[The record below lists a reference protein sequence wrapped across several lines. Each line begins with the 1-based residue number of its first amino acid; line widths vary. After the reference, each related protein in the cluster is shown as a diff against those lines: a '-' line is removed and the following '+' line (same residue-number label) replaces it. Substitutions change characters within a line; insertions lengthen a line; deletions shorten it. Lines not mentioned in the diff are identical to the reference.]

1 MVVPSII
8 VIPIANL
15 INRLRRIGNND
26 IPTTTLKSRCRRAL
40 LVFLPHSIRIVALR
54 VFKHHVKK
62 LNPVDSLMHFFAA
75 ARSSTD
81 FRRRREFRVAGFFLA
96 QGDPVLARQLFVFL
110 KNYATSNFQ
119 TIFAGDEQSSQ
130 NLKSE
135 ILPKLNSN
143 QAASLAM
150 GLASMGLF
158 RCSYLARCD
167 AMDKSEREI
176 LRGSYDSKTVRRAIH
191 KHLDDGDIEGAENLL
206 SKIRSYNCAIP
217 DGVEETLSAIVG
229 SPISKREFQSRAD
242 EIFHSLVHNKSV
254 LLVGAAP
261 ITAGNIPDQ
270 SHYDCIVRI
279 TPTVLLNQEQSK
291 ILDRCDIAYLKVMTK
306 HTLKKLESFQT
317 SGKLKMLNV
326 ETPKL
331 IVMKKAG
338 NIKKIAG
345 VPVRNVPN
353 IRSIANESPTSGT
366 QAITDIL
373 QFQPS
378 NLDLVGFN
386 FYTSKSMYE
395 PEILEEKRQAST
407 LLNKRQFESKWVGK
421 ELSITTHLLSWAS
434 HDLAS
439 DFMFVKALTRFN
451 NRVKPLGETAEVL
464 EWSLEQYFNRFSE
477 LMKYLSFAE

>member
-1 MVVPSII
+1 MT
-8 VIPIANL
+8 PIANL

-40 LVFLPHSIRIVALR
+40 WVFLPHSIRIVALR
-54 VFKHHVKK
+54 VFKHRVKK

-75 ARSSTD
+75 TRSSTE
-81 FRRRREFRVAGFFLA
+81 FRRRREFKVAGFFLA
-96 QGDPVLARQLFVFL
+96 QGDPILTRRLFDFL
-110 KNYATSNFQ
+110 KIYAASNFQ
-119 TIFAGDEQSSQ
+119 AVFAGDERSSQ
-130 NLKSE
+130 QLKSE
-135 ILPKLNSN
+135 ILPNLNSN
-143 QAASLAM
+143 QSASLAM

-158 RCSYLARCD
+158 KSAYLARCD
-167 AMDKSEREI
+167 AMDKSELETF
-176 LRGSYDSKTVRRAIH
+176 RGSYDSKTVRRAIH
-191 KHLDDGDIEGAENLL
+191 KHLDDGDIEGAKNLL
-206 SKIRSYNCAIP
+206 SKIRAYKCAIP
-217 DGVEETLSAIVG
+217 DGVEETLTAIIG
-229 SPISKREFQSRAD
+229 SPTSNREFQSRTD
-242 EIFHSLVHNKSV
+242 EIFHKLVNNKAV

-261 ITAGNIPDQ
+261 IPDGNLPDQ

-317 SGKLKMLNV
+317 TGKLKMLNV

-338 NIKKIAG
+338 DIANIAD

-378 NLDLVGFN
+378 RLDLVGFN

-395 PEILEEKRQAST
+395 PDILEEKRQAST
-407 LLNKRQFESKWVGK
+407 LLNKRQFDNKWNGK
-421 ELSITTHLLSWAS
+421 EFSITIHLLSWAS

-439 DFMFVKALTRFN
+439 DFMFVKAIVKN
-451 NRVKPLGETAEVL
+451 NNQVKPLGETAEVL
-464 EWSLEQYFNRFSE
+464 GWSLEQYFNRFSE
-477 LMKYLSFAE
+477 LMQYLSLSESNWS

>member
-1 MVVPSII
+1 M
-8 VIPIANL
+8 IPISNL
-15 INRLRRIGNND
+15 INRLRRIGNHD

-40 LVFLPHSIRIVALR
+40 WVFLPHLIITVALR
-54 VFKHHVKK
+54 LFKQHVKK

-75 ARSSTD
+75 TRSSTD
-81 FRRRREFRVAGFFLA
+81 FRKRREFQVAGFFLA
-96 QGDPVLARQLFVFL
+96 QGDPILTKQLFNFL
-110 KNYATSNFQ
+110 KNYAESNFQ
-119 TIFAGDEQSSQ
+119 IVFAGDEQSSQ
-130 NLKSE
+130 HLKSE

-143 QAASLAM
+143 QSAFLAM

-158 RCSYLARCD
+158 KSAYLARCD
-167 AMDKSEREI
+167 AMNKSEVEI
-176 LRGSYDSKTVRRAIH
+176 SRGSYDSKTVRRAIH
-191 KHLDDGDIEGAENLL
+191 KHLDDGDIEGAKNLL
-206 SKIRSYNCAIP
+206 SKIIAYKCAIP
-217 DGVEETLSAIVG
+217 DGVEEALTAIIG
-229 SPISKREFQSRAD
+229 SPTSKLELQSKTD
-242 EIFHSLVHNKSV
+242 EIFHKLVNKKAV

-261 ITAGNIPDQ
+261 IPAGNFPDQ
-270 SHYDCIVRI
+270 NHYDCIVRI

-306 HTLKKLESFQT
+306 HTLKKMESFQT
-317 SGKLKMLNV
+317 SGRLKMLNV

-338 NIKKIAG
+338 KISKIAD

-378 NLDLVGFN
+378 KLDLIGFN

-395 PEILEEKRQAST
+395 PKILEEKRQAST
-407 LLNKRQFESKWVGK
+407 LLNKRQFETQWNGT

-439 DFMFVKALTRFN
+439 DFMFVKALVKNN
-451 NRVKPLGETAEVL
+451 NRVKPLCETAEVL
-464 EWSLEQYFNRFSE
+464 ELSLEQYFNRFSE
-477 LMKYLSFAE
+477 LMKYLSLAE

>member
-1 MVVPSII
+1 
-8 VIPIANL
+8 
-15 INRLRRIGNND
+15 
-26 IPTTTLKSRCRRAL
+26 
-40 LVFLPHSIRIVALR
+40 
-54 VFKHHVKK
+54 
-62 LNPVDSLMHFFAA
+62 MHFFAA
-75 ARSSTD
+75 ARSSNKL
-81 FRRRREFRVAGFFLA
+81 RRNREFQVAGIFLA
-96 QGDPVLARQLFVFL
+96 QGDPALTKTLFIFL
-110 KNYATSNFQ
+110 KNHAVNNSQRSYAR
-119 TIFAGDEQSSQ
+119 DVQSSLH
-130 NLKSE
+130 LKSE

-167 AMDKSEREI
+167 AMDKSELEI
-176 LRGSYDSKTVRRAIH
+176 FKGSYDSKTVRRAIH
-191 KHLDDGDIEGAENLL
+191 KHLDDGDIEGAKNLL
-206 SKIRSYNCAIP
+206 SKISAYNCAIP
-217 DGVEETLSAIVG
+217 DGVEETLTAIIG
-229 SPISKREFQSRAD
+229 SPTPKRRFQSRTD
-242 EIFHSLVHNKSV
+242 EIFHKLVNNKSV

-261 ITAGNIPDQ
+261 IPKGNIPDQ

-317 SGKLKMLNV
+317 TGKLKMLNV

-338 NIKKIAG
+338 KISKIAD

-353 IRSIANESPTSGT
+353 IRSTANESPTSGT

-373 QFQPS
+373 QFHPS
-378 NLDLVGFN
+378 KLDLVGFN

-407 LLNKRQFESKWVGK
+407 LLNKRQFENKWDGE
-421 ELSITTHLLSWAS
+421 ELGITTHLLSWAS

-439 DFMFVKALTRFN
+439 DFMFVKALVKN
-451 NRVKPLGETAEVL
+451 NHQVKPLGETAEVL
-464 EWSLEQYFNRFSE
+464 EWSLVQYFNRFSE
-477 LMKYLSFAE
+477 LMQYLSLTE